1 MILLKRRSFMSANNT
16 VCWVDV
22 PVHDLDR
29 AIRFYSAVL
38 GAQVKKESFGE
49 MSFGLLPHADSNV
62 SGCLTAMADAKPS
75 TDGPLVYFSVDGRLD
90 AAIEAVSQN
99 GGVIL
104 RGRHPIGPHGHRA
117 IVKDTE
123 GNRIALHS
131 QS

>member
-1 MILLKRRSFMSANNT
+1 MSTNNT

-22 PVHDLDR
+22 PVSDLER
-29 AIRFYSAVL
+29 AIRFYSVVL

-49 MSFGLLPHADSNV
+49 MSYGLLPHADSNV

-75 TDGPLVYFSVDGRLD
+75 TDGPPVYFSVNGRLD
-90 AAIEAVSQN
+90 AAIEAVSQH

-104 RGRHPIGPHGHRA
+104 RGRHAIGPYGERA

-131 QS
+131 QT